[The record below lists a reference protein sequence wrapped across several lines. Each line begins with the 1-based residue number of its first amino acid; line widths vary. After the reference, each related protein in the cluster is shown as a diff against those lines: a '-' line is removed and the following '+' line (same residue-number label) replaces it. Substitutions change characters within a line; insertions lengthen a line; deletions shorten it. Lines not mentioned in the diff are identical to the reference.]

1 MAVFRYSSPLL
12 VRPRRMPT
20 LSIATK
26 PPALGN
32 SNKARCRLFEQSFAA
47 HIEQNELA
55 LVARPGPTD
64 QELFRTT
71 RGVGKQQIEAALFL
85 NV

>member
-1 MAVFRYSSPLL
+1 LL
-12 VRPRRMPT
+12 ERPRRMPT

-32 SNKARCRLFEQSFAA
+32 SNKARCRLFEQSFAP

-64 QELFRTT
+64 QELFEQLAELASSRSKP
-71 RGVGKQQIEAALFL
+71 RFFSMSEPARM
-85 NV
+85 